1 MSNGSTD
8 SLTVEICA
16 YIVENSIFPSMSMI
30 LRNLIQRPLSYNAK
44 KALLKGVIVGVI
56 TAAVYLTVVVVTTPN
71 LPPNVAINAALTVN
85 GIIIVGLAVGVGVQI
100 FASSY
105 SKGLGCRLDDKRKY
119 NQKDKKHKGIRRIFS
134 IGNGRTG
141 SSGGSTAI
149 SSFLSFFS
157 LVPLGC
163 CGSWLFILS
172 ALPAVFGGT
181 LSVVLIEYSTLLSY
195 LGLAVV
201 IGFAALSVMRLRREL
216 NERRMLSMKS
226 AKINDGNNNDGNI
239 KASLPGTVQRG
250 FSN

>member
-1 MSNGSTD
+1 MF
-8 SLTVEICA
+8 IC
-16 YIVENSIFPSMSMI
+16 IMMMI
-30 LRNLIQRPLSYNAK
+30 LRNPIQRPLSYNAR
-44 KALLKGVIVGVI
+44 KALLKGVIVGAI
-56 TAAVYLTVVVVTTPN
+56 TAAVYLTVVIVTTPN
-71 LPPNVAINAALTVN
+71 LPPSVAINAALTVN
-85 GIIIVGLAVGVGVQI
+85 GIIIVGLAVGVGIQI

-105 SKGLGCRLDDKRKY
+105 SKGLGCRIGHRQKY
-119 NQKDKKHKGIRRIFS
+119 RPKKGIKKFLY
-134 IGNGRTG
+134 IGRSASSGG

-195 LGLAVV
+195 VGLTVV
-201 IGFAALSVMRLRREL
+201 VGFAALSVLRLRKEL

-226 AKINDGNNNDGNI
+226 TKISDGNNNDGNT
-239 KASLPGTVQRG
+239 KASLPNNVQRG
-250 FSN
+250 LSS

>member
-1 MSNGSTD
+1 MTM
-8 SLTVEICA
+8 
-16 YIVENSIFPSMSMI
+16 IVKNP
-30 LRNLIQRPLSYNAK
+30 IQRPLSYNAR
-44 KALLKGVIVGVI
+44 KALLTGVIVGVI
-56 TAAVYLTVVVVTTPN
+56 TAVVYLIVVVLTTPN
-71 LPPNVAINAALTVN
+71 FPPSAAINAALTVN
-85 GIIIVGLAVGVGVQI
+85 GIIIVGLAVGVGIQI

-105 SKGLGCRLDDKRKY
+105 SKGLGCRIGHRQKY
-119 NQKDKKHKGIRRIFS
+119 RPKKGIKKFLY
-134 IGNGRTG
+134 IGRSASSGG

-195 LGLAVV
+195 IGLTVV
-201 IGFAALSVMRLRREL
+201 FGFAALSIMRLRREL

-226 AKINDGNNNDGNI
+226 AKINDGNNNDGNT
-239 KASLPGTVQRG
+239 KASLPNNVQRG
-250 FSN
+250 LS